1 MSAVEGPLTSSQRVS
16 PQTGDTPD
24 LIQDAGSNEDNE
36 DDLFGDDDDEEDV
49 QPKKPKRTLDDP
61 DLDSGDDLERAD
73 RLAET
78 VEEQDGG
85 VDDEEE
91 GRPVRV
97 VECDVP
103 RINYPSGTEFYLVN
117 LPDFLGI
124 KHETFDPETFIP
136 QALAHDGDESRQTSA
151 YSTAMS
157 SMFWRYDPTDT
168 TPSSDNIQSSA
179 RLIRWSDNSL
189 TLQLATKPTE
199 QYKIAT
205 TGLKASFNRPKHQ
218 QHIHQSYDPSK
229 DSYTFLAAAHQTPV
243 IDLALIRALDATMKI
258 HPSGGATD
266 ESELRL
272 RQALAIQQEDHDP
285 LARMK
290 DVKEDPE
297 LVRKMAEQFEKERMR
312 AQRKRENAE
321 ERMTTKR
328 NNVLGRSGLT
338 SRGAGAGGLSVAGLE
353 DDEGMP
359 MSRGKKSKMG
369 RKTNRH
375 GEIYS
380 DDEDETLP
388 RGRTREDEY
397 DRDDDFLADSDLEP
411 EQYEDEDEEL
421 LDDDEE
427 EEDEG
432 EEDRGGSR
440 RRSAGGRAGGS
451 SGRERKRER
460 TPKRNRMDEL
470 TDADASGEEDTTVT
484 GAGASAARQSPQQAR
499 KKRRV
504 IDDDDDE
511 EEDE

>member
-1 MSAVEGPLTSSQRVS
+1 MSALEVPLTSSQPLS
-16 PQTGDTPD
+16 PPAGDTPD
-24 LIQDAGSNEDNE
+24 LVQDAGSNDDGE
-36 DDLFGDDDDEEDV
+36 DDLFGDDDEEDM
-49 QPKKPKRTLDDP
+49 QPSKPRRTLDDP

-78 VEEQDGG
+78 VEDDG
-85 VDDEEE
+85 VAEEEE
-91 GRPVRV
+91 GRPVRL

-103 RINYPSGTEFYLVN
+103 RINYPAGTEFYLVN

-124 KHETFDPETFIP
+124 KHETFDPETYTP
-136 QALAHDGDESRQTSA
+136 QAVAHDGDPNRQTSA

-157 SMFWRYDPTDT
+157 SMFWRYDPNDT
-168 TPSSDNIQSSA
+168 VPSSNNIQSSA
-179 RLIRWSDNSL
+179 RLVRWSDNSL

-205 TGLKASFNRPKHQ
+205 TGLKASFNRPKPQ
-218 QHIHQSYDPSK
+218 QHQPYDPSK

-243 IDLALIRALDATMKI
+243 IDLQLIRPLDASMKI

-272 RQALAIQQEDHDP
+272 RQALAIQKEDHDP

-321 ERMTTKR
+321 ERMATKR
-328 NNVLGRSGLT
+328 NNVLGRSGLS
-338 SRGAGAGGLSVAGLE
+338 SRGGAGLSVAGLE

-397 DRDDDFLADSDLEP
+397 DREDDFVAASDTEP

-421 LDDDEE
+421 LDDEEEE

-432 EEDRGGSR
+432 ASKR
-440 RRSAGGRAGGS
+440 RPNAPPERERE
-451 SGRERKRER
+451 RERKRER

-470 TDADASGEEDTTVT
+470 TDADASGEEDTTVAQDT
-484 GAGASAARQSPQQAR
+484 TRQSPQQAR

-511 EEDE
+511 EDE

>member
-1 MSAVEGPLTSSQRVS
+1 MSAVDGPLTASQQDS
-16 PQTGDTPD
+16 PLADDTPD
-24 LIQDAGSNEDNE
+24 LVQDGGSNEENE
-36 DDLFGDDDDEEDV
+36 DDLFGDDDEEDV
-49 QPKKPKRTLDDP
+49 QPSKPRRTLDDR
-61 DLDSGDDLERAD
+61 DLDSGDDLDRAD

-78 VEEQDGG
+78 VEEDGLL
-85 VDDEEE
+85 EEDQ
-91 GRPVRV
+91 GRPVRL

-103 RINYPSGTEFYLVN
+103 RISYPAGTEFYLLN

-124 KHETFDPETFIP
+124 KHETFDPETYVP
-136 QALAHDGDESRQTSA
+136 QSLAHDGDPNRQTSA

-157 SMFWRYDPTDT
+157 SMFWRYDPNEP
-168 TPSSDNIQSSA
+168 TPSSDHIQSTA

-205 TGLKASFNRPKHQ
+205 TGLKSSFNKPKP
-218 QHIHQSYDPSK
+218 QHPQPYDPAK
-229 DSYTFLAAAHQTPV
+229 DSHTFLAAAHQTPV
-243 IDLALIRALDATMKI
+243 IDLQLIRALDATMKI

-272 RQALAIQQEDHDP
+272 RQALAIQREDHDP

-297 LVRKMAEQFEKERMR
+297 LARKMAEQFEKERMR

-328 NNVLGRSGLT
+328 NNVLGRSGL
-338 SRGAGAGGLSVAGLE
+338 SRGAGGLSVAGLE

-359 MSRGKKSKMG
+359 MSRGKKSKSV
-369 RKTNRH
+369 RKTNYH

-397 DRDDDFLADSDLEP
+397 DREDDFLADSDVEP
-411 EQYEDEDEEL
+411 EQYEDDDEEL
-421 LDDDEE
+421 LDDE
-427 EEDEG
+427 EEDEEG
-432 EEDRGGSR
+432 EDDGGSR
-440 RRSAGGRAGGS
+440 SRRPE
-451 SGRERKRER
+451 RERKRER

-470 TDADASGEEDTTVT
+470 TDADASGEDDLSVAVGAAT
-484 GAGASAARQSPQQAR
+484 GAAAVGRQSPTQAR

-511 EEDE
+511 DDE

>member
-1 MSAVEGPLTSSQRVS
+1 MSAVDGLQTTSQQDSPLAD
-16 PQTGDTPD
+16 DTPD
-24 LIQDAGSNEDNE
+24 LVQDGGSNDDNE
-36 DDLFGDDDDEEDV
+36 DDLFGDDDEEDV
-49 QPKKPKRTLDDP
+49 QPSKPRRTLDDP

-78 VEEQDGG
+78 VEEDGAA
-85 VDDEEE
+85 EEDQ
-91 GRPVRV
+91 GRPVRL

-103 RINYPSGTEFYLVN
+103 RLNYPPGQEFYLVN

-124 KHETFDPETFIP
+124 RHETFDPETYTP
-136 QALAHDGDESRQTSA
+136 QTVAHDGDPNRQTSA

-157 SMFWRYDPTDT
+157 SMFWRYDPSEP
-168 TPSSDNIQSSA
+168 TPSHTSIQSTA

-199 QYKIAT
+199 QYKVAT
-205 TGLKASFNRPKHQ
+205 TGLKASFNRPKP
-218 QHIHQSYDPSK
+218 QHGQGHQSYDPSK
-229 DSYTFLAAAHQTPV
+229 DSHTFLAAAHQTPV
-243 IDLALIRALDATMKI
+243 IDLQLIRALDATMKI

-272 RQALAIQQEDHDP
+272 RQALAIQKEDHDP

-297 LVRKMAEQFEKERMR
+297 LARKMAEQFEKERMR

-321 ERMTTKR
+321 ERMTMKR
-328 NNVLGRSGLT
+328 NNVLGRSGL
-338 SRGAGAGGLSVAGLE
+338 SSGRSGGAGLSVAGLE
-353 DDEGMP
+353 DEEGMP
-359 MSRGKKSKMG
+359 QSRGKKTKAAR
-369 RKTNRH
+369 RKYGH

-397 DRDDDFLADSDLEP
+397 DRDDDFLADSDVEP
-411 EQYEDEDEEL
+411 EQYEDDEEL
-421 LDDDEE
+421 LDDE
-427 EEDEG
+427 EEDDDG
-432 EEDRGGSR
+432 EEDGGSR
-440 RRSAGGRAGGS
+440 RKSVAPAL
-451 SGRERKRER
+451 ERKRER

-470 TDADASGEEDTTVT
+470 TDADASGEEDTTV
-484 GAGASAARQSPQQAR
+484 GAGAGATRQSPQQAR

-504 IDDDDDE
+504 IDDDDEDE
-511 EEDE
+511 EE

>member
-1 MSAVEGPLTSSQRVS
+1 MSAVEQPLTSHRDS
-16 PQTGDTPD
+16 PSADDTPD
-24 LIQDAGSNEDNE
+24 LVQDGASNEDNE
-36 DDLFGDDDDEEDV
+36 DDLFGDDEEQDA
-49 QPKKPKRTLDDP
+49 QPTKAHRTLDDP
-61 DLDSGDDLERAD
+61 ELDSGDDLDRAD

-78 VEEQDGG
+78 VEE
-85 VDDEEE
+85 DDLLEEDQ
-91 GRPVRV
+91 GRPVRL

-103 RINYPSGTEFYLVN
+103 RISYPAGSEFYLLN

-124 KHETFDPETFIP
+124 KHETFDAENYTP
-136 QALAHDGDESRQTSA
+136 QSIAHDGDANRQTSA

-157 SMFWRYDPTDT
+157 SMFWRYDPSES
-168 TPSSDNIQSSA
+168 TPSSDKIQSTA
-179 RLIRWSDNSL
+179 RFIRWSDGSL

-205 TGLKASFNRPKHQ
+205 TGLKASFNRPKMSNQPHQ
-218 QHIHQSYDPSK
+218 PYDPSK

-243 IDLALIRALDATMKI
+243 VDLQLVRALDASMKI

-272 RQALAIQQEDHDP
+272 RQALAIQKEDHNP

-290 DVKEDPE
+290 EVKEDPE
-297 LVRKMAEQFEKERMR
+297 LARKMAEQFEKERMR

-321 ERMTTKR
+321 ERMTLKR
-328 NNVLGRSGLT
+328 NNVLGRSGL
-338 SRGAGAGGLSVAGLE
+338 SRHGGAGLSVAGLE

-359 MSRGKKSKMG
+359 MSRGKKKPK

-397 DRDDDFLADSDLEP
+397 DRDDDFLADSDIEP
-411 EQYEDEDEEL
+411 EQYEDDDEEL
-421 LDDDEE
+421 LDDEE
-427 EEDEG
+427 EEDG
-432 EEDRGGSR
+432 EDDR
-440 RRSAGGRAGGS
+440 RRKSVTAEG
-451 SGRERKRER
+451 KRER

-484 GAGASAARQSPQQAR
+484 ATRQSPQQSR
-499 KKRRV
+499 KKRLRV
-504 IDDDDDE
+504 IDDD
-511 EEDE
+511 EDEDE